1 MLLPP
6 PRGPLSAAVTA
17 AIRQPDDA
25 LIKVPMLAEPDVA
38 LHDPDFQLTLWVLYE
53 LHYRSFDDAPDSAE
67 WSPVLLAVRGALEAI
82 FDTALER
89 ECAGP
94 VELLA
99 AVPAEDF
106 PDQLFALAE
115 SFDGPPL
122 AEHVQRR
129 ATLEQVREMLL
140 LRSIYHLKEAD
151 PHSFAIPRLT
161 GAAKATLV
169 ELQYDEYGDG
179 RADRVH
185 QDLFATALR
194 GAGLD
199 PGYGAYVEVVP
210 AETLMISNVMS
221 RFGLHR
227 ARRGAAMG
235 HLAAFE
241 ATSSVPSRRCAAGIR
256 RVGLG
261 DEVARYFDEHVE
273 ADAVHEQLAVRGI
286 CAAMIKD
293 EPELQRDIALGAV
306 ACLVADDLTARPLL
320 AAWQED
326 RHLVVPPAPPRPI
339 TELAT
344 SS

>member
-1 MLLPP
+1 MLLPH

-17 AIRQPDDA
+17 AIRRPDES
-25 LIKVPMLAEPDVA
+25 LIKVPDLPEPDVA

-53 LHYRSFDDAPDSAE
+53 LHYRSFDDAPDAAE
-67 WSPVLLAVRGALEAI
+67 WSPVLLAVRGALETI
-82 FDTALER
+82 FDIALER

-94 VELLA
+94 VDLLA

-106 PDQLFALAE
+106 PDQLFALTE
-115 SFDGPPL
+115 SFDSPPV

-129 ATLEQVREMLL
+129 ATLDQVRELLL
-140 LRSIYHLKEAD
+140 LRSIYQLKEAD
-151 PHSFAIPRLT
+151 PHSFTIPRLT
-161 GAAKATLV
+161 GAAKAGLV

-199 PGYGAYVEVVP
+199 PGYGAYVDVVP
-210 AETLMISNVMS
+210 AETLAISTVMS
-221 RFGLHR
+221 RFCLHR
-227 ARRGAAMG
+227 GRRGAAMG

-241 ATSSVPSRRCAAGIR
+241 ATSSVPSRRYAAGIR

-261 DEVARYFDEHVE
+261 DNVAQYFDEHVE

-293 EPELQRDIALGAV
+293 EPGLQRDIALGAV
-306 ACLVADDLTARPLL
+306 ACLAVDDLSARPLL
-320 AAWQED
+320 AAWQDD
-326 RHLVVPPAPPRPI
+326 RHLVDPPAPPRSL
-339 TELAT
+339 TEFAT